1 MDNAFTFDVKPCI
14 MKTIKRTILTVAV
27 LLCYSTVF
35 AQNFKIEGTTEGL
48 ADGTWLYLRTASPE
62 TLLDSAKVM
71 SNKFSFKGKRTEKA
85 THVAIYTAK
94 YTNYVFFW
102 LENKSMTVALKNG
115 EFKKGIIK
123 GSATQDEYNK
133 LGQLR
138 NYIDFREDSLTNLL
152 NKATTEETKKDLK
165 KKLANLRKEDQQI
178 DIDYVKN
185 NPNSLIATYLL
196 NVYTS
201 TWGKEKVNE
210 LYQKLSPEM
219 KQNRFGKEIA
229 EFIKLNQSIKIGERF
244 ADFEQLNTKGKRV
257 KLSEIKGKYILLE
270 FWASWCG
277 PCREENP
284 KLVETYNAFKDKG
297 FAILSV
303 SADDNKKY
311 WLEAVEK
318 DGLAWENVSDLNGD
332 KNKASLIYGINAYP
346 TNFLIDDKGII
357 IAKNLRGDNLR
368 KKLEE
373 LLP

>member
-1 MDNAFTFDVKPCI
+1 MAIAFTFDGKPYI
-14 MKTIKRTILTVAV
+14 MKTIKKTILTVAM
-27 LLCYSTVF
+27 LLSFAAAF
-35 AQNFKIEGTTEGL
+35 AQSFKIEGTTEGL

-71 SNKFSFKGKRTEKA
+71 NSKFSFKGKSVEKA
-85 THVAIYTAK
+85 IHVAIYTAK

-102 LENKSMTVALKNG
+102 LENKHMSIALKNG
-115 EFKKGIIK
+115 EFKKGSIK
-123 GSATQDEYNK
+123 GSATQDEWAK
-133 LGQLR
+133 LSQLEKNIQLR
-138 NYIDFREDSLTNLL
+138 QDSLNNLL
-152 NKATTEETKKDLK
+152 KKATADEEKQ
-165 KKLANLRKEDQQI
+165 KLQQKIAYLRKEEQQI

-185 NPNSLIATYLL
+185 NPNSFIAVYLL

-201 TWGKEKVNE
+201 TWGKEKTNE
-210 LYQKLSPEM
+210 LYQNLSPEM
-219 KQNRFGKEIA
+219 KQHKFGKEIA
-229 EFIKLNQSIKIGERF
+229 EFIKLNKSIKIGERF
-244 ADFEQLNTKGKRV
+244 ADFEQLNTKGKHV

-297 FAILSV
+297 FAILGV

-318 DGLAWENVSDLNGD
+318 DGLTWENVSDLNGD
-332 KNKASLIYGINAYP
+332 KNRASLIYGINAYP

-357 IAKNLRGDNLR
+357 IAKNLRGEQLR